1 MEVFTGGSNKVFPG
15 CWSANNTMKACI
27 FYTIVSFSQ
36 DAAFGVGEYYKNNGS
51 IPDNP
56 HLYWLNDFSSIE
68 RSYSK

>member
-36 DAAFGVGEYYKNNGS
+36 DAAFGVGEYYENNGS